1 MILICEFIPVAQWPS
16 GPVAA
21 GGCLCFQSS
30 YHRRQRIGSCV
41 ECSKISPA
49 IFYRKKQIGMIGM
62 LGMLGMIGMIGM
74 DIQV

>member
-1 MILICEFIPVAQWPS
+1 MILICEFIPVAS

-21 GGCLCFQSS
+21 GGWCLCFQSS
-30 YHRRQRIGSCV
+30 YHRRQRIGSCI